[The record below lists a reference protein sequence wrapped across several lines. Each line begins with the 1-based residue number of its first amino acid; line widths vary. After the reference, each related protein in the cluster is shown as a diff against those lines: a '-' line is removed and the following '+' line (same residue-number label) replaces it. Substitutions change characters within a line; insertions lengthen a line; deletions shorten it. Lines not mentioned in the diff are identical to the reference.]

1 MTNPL
6 IPGITAAEQDVLY
19 QKLNEYNLKKASFK
33 EVGAYLVVLPRAD
46 CPRYSLWIYS
56 PLPERQSI
64 FYIFDLSEDIHEAL
78 RMASTLCYYSPRPLS
93 LVEYNAKRM
102 QNKGDDIISF
112 GKYHGHY
119 LHEILRIDPGY
130 LTWIAFKFTPRIPKQ
145 ERFAHIARIYHSV
158 YIDILHRRRW
168 ARRGV
173 EPRRERAATES
184 QATACRTLSWERRG
198 KSDRPDPDRS
208 QCPAGGRPLQDTS
221 QRYDPLLLCPA
232 NTKAE
237 RHLRKSCDFPRQLP
251 HGKQAFVP
259 TTRRGTCLPDR
270 RNRPYSLGTHCR
282 YVHHRKKQMD
292 AT

>member
-19 QKLNEYNLKKASFK
+19 QKLNAYNLKKASFK

-145 ERFAHIARIYHSV
+145 ERFAQIARIYHSV
-158 YIDILHRRRW
+158 YIDILQRK
-168 ARRGV
+168 AKQ
-173 EPRRERAATES
+173 P
-184 QATACRTLSWERRG
+184 
-198 KSDRPDPDRS
+198 
-208 QCPAGGRPLQDTS
+208 PAGRFLGKEGEKVTDLTLTVLSVRLEDDPYKTQV
-221 QRYDPLLLCPA
+221 RGYDPLLLCPA

-259 TTRRGTCLPDR
+259 TTRRGTCLPNR

>member
-46 CPRYSLWIYS
+46 YPRYSLWIYS

-145 ERFAHIARIYHSV
+145 ERFAQIARIYHSV
-158 YIDILHRRRW
+158 YIDILQRK
-168 ARRGV
+168 AKQ
-173 EPRRERAATES
+173 P
-184 QATACRTLSWERRG
+184 
-198 KSDRPDPDRS
+198 
-208 QCPAGGRPLQDTS
+208 PAGRFLGKEGEKVTNLTLTVLSVRLEDDPYKTQVRGTTPYFYVRQILRLKDTS
-221 QRYDPLLLCPA
+221 GNLVTFRVNSRTA
-232 NTKAE
+232 S
-237 RHLRKSCDFPRQLP
+237 RHSCQLP
-251 HGKQAFVP
+251 AVEHAYRTKP
-259 TTRRGTCLPDR
+259 
-270 RNRPYSLGTHCR
+270 SI
-282 YVHHRKKQMD
+282 
-292 AT
+292 

>member
-130 LTWIAFKFTPRIPKQ
+130 LTWIAFKFTPEFLNRNASHTSPGYTIP
-145 ERFAHIARIYHSV
+145 Y
-158 YIDILHRRRW
+158 
-168 ARRGV
+168 
-173 EPRRERAATES
+173 
-184 QATACRTLSWERRG
+184 TLTSCNG
-198 KSDRPDPDRS
+198 KPSNR
-208 QCPAGGRPLQDTS
+208 
-221 QRYDPLLLCPA
+221 
-232 NTKAE
+232 
-237 RHLRKSCDFPRQLP
+237 
-251 HGKQAFVP
+251 
-259 TTRRGTCLPDR
+259 LPDAF
-270 RNRPYSLGTHCR
+270 LG
-282 YVHHRKKQMD
+282 KKGKK
-292 AT
+292 

>member
-19 QKLNEYNLKKASFK
+19 QKLNAYNLKKASFK

-145 ERFAHIARIYHSV
+145 ERFAQIARIYHSV
-158 YIDILHRRRW
+158 YIDILQRK
-168 ARRGV
+168 AKQ
-173 EPRRERAATES
+173 P
-184 QATACRTLSWERRG
+184 
-198 KSDRPDPDRS
+198 
-208 QCPAGGRPLQDTS
+208 PAGRFLGKEGEKVTDLTLTVLSVRLDNDPYPDQYFLAHDRLPLQDTS
-221 QRYDPLLLCPA
+221 QGYDPLLLCPA

-259 TTRRGTCLPDR
+259 TTRRGTCLPNR

>member
-19 QKLNEYNLKKASFK
+19 QKLNAYNLKKASFK

-145 ERFAHIARIYHSV
+145 ERFAHIARIYIP
-158 YIDILHRRRW
+158 Y
-168 ARRGV
+168 
-173 EPRRERAATES
+173 
-184 QATACRTLSWERRG
+184 TLTSCNG
-198 KSDRPDPDRS
+198 KPSNR
-208 QCPAGGRPLQDTS
+208 
-221 QRYDPLLLCPA
+221 
-232 NTKAE
+232 
-237 RHLRKSCDFPRQLP
+237 
-251 HGKQAFVP
+251 
-259 TTRRGTCLPDR
+259 LPDAF
-270 RNRPYSLGTHCR
+270 LG
-282 YVHHRKKQMD
+282 KKGKK
-292 AT
+292 

>member
-46 CPRYSLWIYS
+46 CTRYSLWIYS

-64 FYIFDLSEDIHEAL
+64 FYIFDLSKDIHEAL

-145 ERFAHIARIYHSV
+145 ERFAQIARIYHSV
-158 YIDILHRRRW
+158 YIDILQRK
-168 ARRGV
+168 AKQ
-173 EPRRERAATES
+173 P
-184 QATACRTLSWERRG
+184 
-198 KSDRPDPDRS
+198 
-208 QCPAGGRPLQDTS
+208 PAGRFLGKEGEKVTDLTLTVLSVRLEDDPYKTQVRGTTPYFYVRQILRLKDTS
-221 QRYDPLLLCPA
+221 GNLVTFRVNSRTA
-232 NTKAE
+232 S
-237 RHLRKSCDFPRQLP
+237 RHSCQLP
-251 HGKQAFVP
+251 AVEHAYRTDETVHIASARIAGTYTIGKNKW
-259 TTRRGTCLPDR
+259 TRL
-270 RNRPYSLGTHCR
+270 N
-282 YVHHRKKQMD
+282 YVKFHP
-292 AT
+292 

>member
-6 IPGITAAEQDVLY
+6 IPGVTAAEQDVLY

-158 YIDILHRRRW
+158 YIDILQRK
-168 ARRGV
+168 AKQ
-173 EPRRERAATES
+173 P
-184 QATACRTLSWERRG
+184 
-198 KSDRPDPDRS
+198 
-208 QCPAGGRPLQDTS
+208 PAGRFLGKEGEKVTDLTLTVLSVRLEDDPYKTQS

-259 TTRRGTCLPDR
+259 TTAVEHAYRTDETVHIASARIAGTYTIGKNKWTRL
-270 RNRPYSLGTHCR
+270 N
-282 YVHHRKKQMD
+282 YVKFHP
-292 AT
+292 